1 MATPSFDTLR
11 ASRKLQDT
19 GMSEA
24 SADGVVEVLEEA
36 TSPLV
41 TREILRSELEVL
53 GTSLRS
59 EMYRALWIQGG
70 VIVTVNAAIMTA
82 VVTLAMAF
90 GRLVRVATSAV
101 ALD

>member
-19 GMSEA
+19 GMTEA

-41 TREILRSELEVL
+41 TREILKSELHAL
-53 GTSLRS
+53 TS

-70 VIVTVNAAIMTA
+70 VIVTLNAAIVTA
-82 VVTLAMAF
+82 VVTLATVF
-90 GRLVRVATSAV
+90 GG
-101 ALD
+101 

>member
-1 MATPSFDTLR
+1 MATPNFDTLR

-24 SADGVVEVLEEA
+24 SADGVVEVLGEA

-41 TREILRSELEVL
+41 TRDILKSELQAF
-53 GTSLRS
+53 RS

-70 VIVTVNAAIMTA
+70 VIVTLNAALMTA

-90 GRLVRVATSAV
+90 GR
-101 ALD
+101 

>member
-41 TREILRSELEVL
+41 TRDILKSELQAF
-53 GTSLRS
+53 RS

-70 VIVTVNAAIMTA
+70 VIVTLNAAMMTA

-90 GRLVRVATSAV
+90 GR
-101 ALD
+101 

>member
-41 TREILRSELEVL
+41 TRAILKSELDVVRSELQAF
-53 GTSLRS
+53 RS
-59 EMYRALWIQGG
+59 EMYRVLWIQGG
-70 VIVTVNAAIMTA
+70 VIVTLNAAIMTA

-90 GRLVRVATSAV
+90 GR
-101 ALD
+101 

>member
-24 SADGVVEVLEEA
+24 SADGVVEVLGDA

-41 TREILRSELEVL
+41 TRDILKSELQAF
-53 GTSLRS
+53 RS

-70 VIVTVNAAIMTA
+70 VIVTLNAAIMTA

-90 GRLVRVATSAV
+90 GR
-101 ALD
+101 

>member
-41 TREILRSELEVL
+41 TREILKSELDVVRSELQVF
-53 GTSLRS
+53 RS

-70 VIVTVNAAIMTA
+70 VIVTLNAAIMTA

-90 GRLVRVATSAV
+90 GR
-101 ALD
+101 

>member
-1 MATPSFDTLR
+1 MATPNFDTLR

-24 SADGVVEVLEEA
+24 SADGVVEVLGEA

-41 TREILRSELEVL
+41 TRDILKSELQAF
-53 GTSLRS
+53 RS

-70 VIVTVNAAIMTA
+70 VIVTLNAAIMTA

-90 GRLVRVATSAV
+90 GR
-101 ALD
+101 

>member
-24 SADGVVEVLEEA
+24 SADGVVEVLGEA

-41 TREILRSELEVL
+41 TRDILKSELQAF
-53 GTSLRS
+53 RS

-70 VIVTVNAAIMTA
+70 VIVTLNAAIMTA

-90 GRLVRVATSAV
+90 GR
-101 ALD
+101 

>member
-24 SADGVVEVLEEA
+24 SADGIVEVLGEA

-41 TREILRSELEVL
+41 TRDILKSELDVVRSELQAF
-53 GTSLRS
+53 RS
-59 EMYRALWIQGG
+59 EMYRVLWIQGG
-70 VIVTVNAAIMTA
+70 VIVTLNAAIMTA

-90 GRLVRVATSAV
+90 GR
-101 ALD
+101 